1 VGLLQLLQRGVNDV
15 VHPFGMGS
23 PRPVAAP
30 QPAPAQIRQ
39 PMQPQQIHT
48 PAPVQAPR
56 PIIST
61 PGPGQQVKNFN
72 IGAAPKVPQQPQAN
86 IAQRVINQINP
97 FDNGRTFKQTAPTN
111 QGSVM
116 HQATHNGATNVA
128 GNAVNKV
135 SQLSETNWN
144 PTHLVEKYAVQ
155 PALELGVGA
164 GHQIYNRG
172 IAPVFNLPH
181 ETLGSAFANS
191 SNPNLRANAN
201 YVSHLSAGHQ
211 AANALQLASNAIP
224 GGGEVV
230 DNLAA
235 SGGAKIAAK
244 TAPIVGKI
252 AAKGIQYGGKG
263 ILGAA
268 TGAGINTG
276 SALAQGANAKQVLQ
290 AAKQGAEFGGIAGTA
305 LPIAADAAPHV
316 VNGVRVA
323 APVIKAGAQNV
334 SNAVKDATA
343 HPLTTPQIRT
353 NLADQKALRAYS
365 TYLTTGKPDVVKGIN
380 RTITDGQAVLA
391 KHGVANTR
399 NLTVADA
406 VDHANGILD
415 TLGKQRNAV
424 AQGGYLNLGG
434 GDDRIQPTNQRPDGE
449 LQKAIEAAHNAGNT
463 ELEKKLTGQLSDQAM
478 NPNATMSA
486 DRRAALM
493 AKMQQPSLPKELSG
507 AKPGYAIGGS
517 QYALKFP
524 DDVTKSLYI
533 VGGKGQSASHGGY
546 MDFLHQALPNKSDA
560 ELTAMG
566 NQLRT
571 TIKAQ
576 AQQSP
581 GGDLSVAP
589 HPELSTATH
598 NPQTGQVQQ
607 PTVKL
612 PNNALKQRSKPGSA
626 MTPIQEALQ
635 AKQAKLQAGV
645 ASDESPAPTLPGQ
658 KPSAVAAPGKKL
670 SRFANVTVQNS
681 DKVEPSVKKLVDEK
695 AVDYTPQSTKA
706 GQDAAQA
713 FVKGSGSVD
722 KATTKVLSN
731 LHTSEPG
738 KITRQ
743 DVFNAQAVADRLQ
756 KTGKAEDAGTAAEIY
771 GTLSAHHTAAGQ
783 QIQAAAALAKQSP
796 QGLHQLAIKAITN
809 GGKNG
814 AVQKISD
821 GVAKQVSDKVD
832 EIAQAEKNAQ
842 SIRGQA
848 DKATDPATKETLN
861 KQADTAETA
870 HDDRIQELQKIIN
883 QNVHHST
890 GSKLFT
896 LWRTGL
902 LTGPQT
908 MTKVALS
915 HAIMAGAE
923 KVKDVPAVAID
934 KGISGVSRVLG
945 KGPMRSTALTMR
957 GEGTGFSKGSAAA
970 MKLMRTG
977 LDTKGTGGFGD
988 TLVGK
993 LAHPEVD
1000 FGNSKLGK
1008 AANFYV
1014 QKTGGIHA
1022 SIPKGFFTAAQ
1033 ANDLYKQAMAEG
1045 VNKGLKGADLQT
1057 HVDNYVAG
1065 ASDFAKQEAQ
1075 LSAQRASFQQDT
1087 TLGHVGRALQQVP
1100 GGKWMLPFAKI
1111 ASTILNDA
1119 VDYSPGGAIKAG
1131 WQAFKEAKGADGW
1144 TPTVQKHFVEELGR
1158 AITGTGAIAA
1168 GVALYKHGVMTLG
1181 YPTSKPE
1188 QAIWKAQGKTPNSI
1202 LINGKWR
1209 DTSSLGPFGT
1219 LLFMGGSVA
1228 QSGEHDAKGR
1238 SQVGAAATGAI
1249 QNVTSQS
1256 YLSGLTSA
1264 ANALSQPQE
1273 FAGSEAK
1280 QLAGSVVPIAVA
1292 TTARATD
1299 AKQRNAPGV
1308 VQSIESKIPGA
1319 RETLSPQQDMF
1330 GRQLNREGGVATN
1343 LLDPSRPS
1351 GEDAG
1356 KQVNELDRLE
1366 KTTGQS
1372 AVPQPVK
1379 SINGTDA
1386 NGKTVATGLTQAQQD
1401 AYNSAV
1407 GPKIQAAYKSIM
1419 SNPNYNQLTDAS
1431 KVSALQAAK
1440 DDISTIQKAQTLKGI
1455 NGNTVKLTNAQ
1466 QAGQTPDYVQSKLN
1480 EQSGGTAG
1488 TAVNGKLDGT
1498 SKSFLNSYNGMTATE
1513 RTKAAASQNDFDY
1526 KYALAQYNNNTLNGT
1541 LTKAGQ
1547 ITAKEALAKAQVGS
1561 AYSQDIRQFYGL
1573 NKPEIQSLI
1582 STDPNGKQIASQL
1595 QSYDQAL
1602 YNAGITTSRKFKN
1615 GFGSGSSGG
1624 GSSSVSLPT
1633 AINYKSSVPKTGLGK
1648 FSVGSTKGV
1657 GSSKAKLV
1665 GYSTSNPS
1673 KAGVPHAT
1681 VGKLPSAPKFGNR
1694 VALAKPAAVF
1704 KPPVP
1709 KTKKFK
1715 GAVV

>member
-1 VGLLQLLQRGVNDV
+1 MGLMQLLQRGVNDV

-23 PRPVAAP
+23 PRPVQQQP
-30 QPAPAQIRQ
+30 QPIRQ
-39 PMQPQQIHT
+39 PMQPAQPIRT
-48 PAPVQAPR
+48 PAPVQMQGPK
-56 PIIST
+56 PIIQT
-61 PGPGQQVKNFN
+61 PGAGQQIKNGQFNFN
-72 IGAAPKVPQQPQAN
+72 IGSGPKIQQQP
-86 IAQRVINQINP
+86 
-97 FDNGRTFKQTAPTN
+97 KQ
-111 QGSVM
+111 SL
-116 HQATHNGATNVA
+116 ATRAMNDI
-128 GNAVNKV
+128 NKV
-135 SQLSETNWN
+135 SNSNFN

-155 PALELGVGA
+155 PALELGVGV

-172 IAPVFNLPH
+172 IAPAFNLPH
-181 ETLGSAFANS
+181 GTLGTAFANS

-235 SGGAKIAAK
+235 RVGAKVAAK
-244 TAPIVGKI
+244 TASILGKF

-263 ILGAA
+263 VLGAA

-276 SALAQGANAKQVLQ
+276 SAIAQGANGKQILQ

-305 LPIAADAAPHV
+305 LPIIADAAPHV

-323 APVIKAGAQNV
+323 APVIKQGAQAV
-334 SNAVKDATA
+334 SGVVKDAAA
-343 HPLTTPQIRT
+343 HPLSTPQIRT
-353 NLADQKALRAYS
+353 NLEDQKSLRAYS

-391 KHGVANTR
+391 KHGVPSVHS
-399 NLTVADA
+399 LTVADA

-415 TLGKQRNAV
+415 TLGKQRSAV
-424 AQGGYLNLGG
+424 TQGGYIG
-434 GDDRIQPTNQRPDGE
+434 PGE
-449 LQKAIEAAHNAGNT
+449 
-463 ELEKKLTGQLSDQAM
+463 KL
-478 NPNATMSA
+478 
-486 DRRAALM
+486 
-493 AKMQQPSLPKELSG
+493 PSLPKELSG

-533 VGGKGQSASHGGY
+533 VGGKGQSASHGAY

-571 TIKAQ
+571 TIKSQ
-576 AQQSP
+576 AQHSP
-581 GGDLSVAP
+581 GGDLNVAP
-589 HPELSTATH
+589 HPELANSAH

-645 ASDESPAPTLPGQ
+645 ASDEVPAVALPGQ

-681 DKVEPSVKKLVDEK
+681 DKVEPAVKKLVDEK
-695 AVDYTPQSTKA
+695 AVDYTPQATKA

-713 FVKGSGSVD
+713 FVKGTGNLD

-731 LHTSEPG
+731 LHTSDAG

-743 DVFNAQAVADRLQ
+743 DVFNAHAVADKLQ
-756 KTGKAEDAGTAAEIY
+756 KTGKDEDAATAAEIY

-814 AVQKISD
+814 ATQKISD
-821 GVAKQVSDKVD
+821 GVARQVSDKVD
-832 EIAQAEKNAQ
+832 EIAKAEKDAQ
-842 SIRGQA
+842 GIRQQA
-848 DKATDPATKETLN
+848 DKATDPAAKQALN

-902 LTGPQT
+902 LIGPQT

-934 KGISGVSRVLG
+934 KGISGASRVLG

-957 GEGTGFSKGSAAA
+957 GEGAGFSKGSAAA

-1188 QAIWKAQGKTPNSI
+1188 QAIWKAQGKEPNSI

-1366 KTTGQS
+1366 KATGQS

-1379 SINGTDA
+1379 SINGTAA
-1386 NGKTVATGLTQAQQD
+1386 NGKTVATGLTQAQQNS
-1401 AYNSAV
+1401 YNSAV
-1407 GPKIQAAYKSIM
+1407 GPKIQAAYQSIM
-1419 SNPNYNQLTDAS
+1419 SNPNYSQLTDAS

-1440 DDISTIQKAQTLKGI
+1440 DNISTIQKAQTLKGI

-1488 TAVNGKLDGT
+1488 TAINGKLDGT
-1498 SKSFLNSYNGMTATE
+1498 SKSFLNSYNGMTAGQ
-1513 RTKAAASQNDFDY
+1513 RTQAAKTQNDFDY
-1526 KYALAQYNNNTLNGT
+1526 KYTLAQYNNNLLNGS
-1541 LTKAGQ
+1541 LTKAGE
-1547 ITAKEALAKAQVGS
+1547 ITAKEGLAKAQVGS
-1561 AYSQDIRQFYGL
+1561 NYSQDIRQIYGL
-1573 NKPEIQSLI
+1573 NKPEIQDLI

-1602 YNAGITTSRKFKN
+1602 YNAGVTTSRKFKN

-1633 AINYKSSVPKTGLGK
+1633 AISYKSAAPKTNLGK
-1648 FSVGSTKGV
+1648 FKVGSTKGV

-1665 GYSTSNPS
+1665 GYSTNNPS
-1673 KAGVPHAT
+1673 KASSSKVPT
-1681 VGKLPSAPKFGNR
+1681 LPSAPKSGTR
-1694 VALAKPAAVF
+1694 PALAKPAALF
-1704 KPPVP
+1704 KPPIS
-1709 KTKKFK
+1709 KTKKVK
-1715 GAVV
+1715 GAVI